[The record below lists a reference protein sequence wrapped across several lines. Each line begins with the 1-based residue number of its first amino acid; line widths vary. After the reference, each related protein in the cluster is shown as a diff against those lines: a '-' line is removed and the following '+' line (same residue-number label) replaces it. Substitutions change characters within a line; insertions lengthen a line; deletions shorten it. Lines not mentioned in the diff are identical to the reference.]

1 MKQITKH
8 LTHLYD
14 GIQQFNHPVTQH
26 LMRNLITI
34 FLLTLTFLLT
44 SCDMMHQPV
53 RGYFEKWTS
62 EVSIQKFEVD
72 NVETYRD
79 KDGNLCI
86 GSDSEANLSLYLI
99 NPYHYNYATT
109 YLSKIPDFKD
119 PLVTITADL
128 EDTTLF
134 HLHYPVEYLKDNEA
148 GGDIGDN
155 IVLQHP
161 VNPTKSTFPLKLVCN
176 SRPPEIDAALMTTTD
191 GTDQTY
197 VIAFYQPSK
206 DDCKSIHRDIV
217 SVTINGTVYPLT
229 IQADGKMV
237 FSNPKFK
244 NDRPTTL
251 TTINRRFNESPDL
264 VEVYFLT
271 GEAVIEGHK
280 TYTIGFTDSAGLQT
294 ITVVDA
300 SLPRIAPPL
309 VVFGSSETEL
319 NINEQN
325 TIRIPEGNG
334 KIKVKI
340 KLPTMDDLDEP
351 LDGEGATTVTYGGTG
366 ITPDTCY
373 SNTEIE
379 LDKGEY
385 TLTVKAS
392 RPGYKDSATRT
403 YRIRVISNH
412 IYVKSDG
419 SDMDNKGTMDS
430 PYQTINKAISEFYS
444 YNLPGEEYTIHI
456 IDGLDG
462 PQSILST
469 IDDMAAKLTIKGQG
483 SSSGIDGKNTST
495 ALKIYTAVPVEIENL
510 TIKNGS
516 AGEGAGIWAGGGTNV
531 TLASGVTVSG
541 NTATYNGGG
550 IFTGGSLTIK
560 DGCTISGNAAGNGG
574 GIYKTIGGGYLQIDG
589 GLIGSSTNDG
599 TSANTAING
608 GGIYVDNGTLYLNGG
623 TIGYNQA
630 TTSGGGIYCKTAST
644 ITAGTLV
651 GNSVTGDSGKGG
663 GMYAANTVYISGSP
677 DFRPSSSSGK
687 SNDIYLVENKY
698 INISGGGTSA
708 VAKITPFK
716 WKRGTQVLSNAD
728 EAACGRFGLTE
739 ASWTI
744 VNSSSTGKIDAPLY
758 VSQTGNDDNNTGTE
772 SKPYKTVKKAAEE
785 CWDSSKEYTINIV
798 GEVKGAQEIPAT
810 TTASGIKLLGT
821 SDAKLNAEGSST
833 RKKRALTINPSIPVT
848 ISSITITGGCDTY
861 GAGLY
866 INSNGYVCLGSNT
879 IINGN
884 KAVKNDNSGGQG
896 GGIYVCSGAKLF
908 VYGNALI
915 GDSTSSTADSSHF
928 GNSAESLGGGIYNQ
942 GTVYLGNSDP
952 DAKQTLAGGVKRN
965 YAGLNGGGIYNA
977 NGGTVIMNSG
987 NISYNAGVYGGGVYG
1002 TGSSSSSK
1010 STFELNGGTFTSNGA
1025 ASNGGAVYL
1034 SYYGVFKLQGAPSI
1048 QCSVAT
1054 ENDVYLASSSGNI
1067 ASISM
1072 TGNVTGGLLKLSLA
1086 SGNWVMSRV
1095 LKPESGTTLPTFGD
1109 YIQTIDTSYK
1119 INSNGYL
1126 LSTSKIKSIST
1137 KEELELACQILSSGD
1152 ELTLKVT
1159 AKITPTSNLNIASG
1173 AKLTLNRS
1181 TDPNDDV
1188 NSGTM
1193 SYMLNFT
1200 SPVTI
1205 GSATS
1210 GTLILD
1216 GGKNSSHSCY
1226 APLVGTWT
1234 TVTMYNVVMRNNDS
1248 TKTPPEGIGNPG
1260 NAGEGGAI
1268 RMNGGTDLTLD
1279 NCTITNCKAKNG
1291 GGICG
1296 YGSLQV
1302 NSNCTLSTC
1311 TATNNGGFLDLAATI
1326 SSSSGAYMDVD
1337 PTYCTAANGNI
1348 AYLHTEY
1355 SGYVAQIDLPNR
1367 VDTAIYGI
1375 TDSIA
1380 IDTDP

>member
-109 YLSKIPDFKD
+109 YLSKIPGFKD
-119 PLVTITADL
+119 PVVTITADL

-134 HLHYPVEYLKDNEA
+134 HLHYPVEYLKNNEA

-155 IVLQHP
+155 IVLEHP
-161 VNPTKSTFPLKLVCN
+161 VNPTNSTFPLKLVCN

-191 GTDQTY
+191 DGGNQTY
-197 VIAFYQPSK
+197 VIAFDQPSK

-229 IQADGKMV
+229 IQADGTMV
-237 FSNPKFK
+237 FSNPKFL
-244 NDRPTTL
+244 NDRPNSL
-251 TTINRRFNESPDL
+251 SSINRTFRDSGL
-264 VEVYFLT
+264 SVYFST
-271 GEAVIEGHK
+271 GEAVIEGNK
-280 TYTIGFTDSAGLQT
+280 TYTIGFTDSAGLT
-294 ITVVDA
+294 TTTVVDA
-300 SLPRIAPPL
+300 SMPRIAPPL

-325 TIRIPEGNG
+325 TMKIPEGAET
-334 KIKVKI
+334 IKVKI
-340 KLPTMDDLDEP
+340 KVPTMDDLDEP
-351 LDGEGATTVTYGGTG
+351 LEGDGPTTVTYGG
-366 ITPDTCY
+366 IASPEPCTPDE
-373 SNTEIE
+373 EIN

-412 IYVKSDG
+412 IYVKSGG
-419 SDMDNKGTMDS
+419 SDMDNKGTMNS

-469 IDDMAAKLTIKGQG
+469 IDDMAAKLTIKGEG

-574 GIYKTIGGGYLQIDG
+574 GIYKTSGGSLTIDG
-589 GLIGSSTNDG
+589 GLIGYTSND
-599 TSANTAING
+599 SDKANTATNG
-608 GGIYVDNGTLYLNGG
+608 GGIYVDNGSLYINGG
-623 TIGYNQA
+623 TIGYNKA
-630 TTSGGGIYCKTAST
+630 DTLGGGIYCKSYST
-644 ITAGTLV
+644 ITDGTLV
-651 GNSVTGDSGKGG
+651 GNFVTSGSGKGG
-663 GMYAANTVYISGSP
+663 GMYAANTVYLSGSP
-677 DFRPSSSSGK
+677 DFKPSSSSEK
-687 SNDIYLVENKY
+687 SNDIYLAENKY
-698 INISGGGTSA
+698 IYISDTINTSPK

-716 WKRGTQVLSNAD
+716 WKRGTQVLYNAS
-728 EAACGRFGLTE
+728 AADCGRFELTE
-739 ASWTI
+739 TGWTI
-744 VNSSSTGKIDAPLY
+744 VNSSLTGKIDAPFY
-758 VSQTGNDDNNTGTE
+758 VSQNGDDDNNTGTQT
-772 SKPYKTVKKAAEE
+772 KPYKTVKKAAEE

-821 SDAKLNAEGSST
+821 SEAKLNAEGSST
-833 RKKRALTINPSIPVT
+833 SKKRALTINPSIPVT
-848 ISSITITGGCDTY
+848 ISGITITGGYYTY

-866 INSNGYVCLGSNT
+866 INSNGYVCLGSDT

-884 KAVKNDNSGGQG
+884 KAVKNGSSGGQG

-952 DAKQTLAGGVKRN
+952 DTKQTLAGGVKRN

-1010 STFELNGGTFTSNGA
+1010 STFELNGGTFTSNEA

-1048 QCSVAT
+1048 QCSVAK
-1054 ENDVYLASSSGNI
+1054 ENDVYLDSSSGNI

-1095 LKPESGTTLPTFGD
+1095 LKPESGTTLPTFGN

-1279 NCTITNCKAKNG
+1279 NCTITNCKAKDG

-1311 TATNNGGFLDLAATI
+1311 TATNNGGFLNLAATI

-1348 AYLHTEY
+1348 AYLQTEY

-1375 TDSIA
+1375 TNSIA